1 MQKRTAQPVGER
13 GESAD
18 GRGYANPSL
27 TAHGS
32 GPLSPGPSPP
42 EGGEGGLA
50 DAEIKAKAGLNS
62 SPARGSRRRC
72 GATAGPSQTV
82 EGQVQGITTPEGQED
97 SPVPLHHP
105 SGGPPPHS
113 GEDMPPGAPPPPFGW
128 SPSPCRGGIQTR
140 PTRRPSVGLGPC
152 DRLG

>member
-1 MQKRTAQPVGER
+1 MQKRTAQPGGER

-42 EGGEGGLA
+42 AGGEGGLV

-72 GATAGPSQTV
+72 GATAGPFAQRRV
-82 EGQVQGITTPEGQED
+82 EGHVQGVTAPEGQED
-97 SPVPLHHP
+97 SPVPLHHA
-105 SGGPPPHS
+105 SHGPPPRA
-113 GEDMPPGAPPPPFGW
+113 GEEFNPAAY
-128 SPSPCRGGIQTR
+128 
-140 PTRRPSVGLGPC
+140 PTRRPSAGWGLS
-152 DRLG
+152 RLSISPDTGDGH

>member
-1 MQKRTAQPVGER
+1 MQKRGGRTAQPVGER

-18 GRGYANPSL
+18 GRACAHPSL
-27 TAHGS
+27 TVHGS

-42 EGGEGGLA
+42 EGGEGGLV

-62 SPARGSRRRC
+62 SPARG
-72 GATAGPSQTV
+72 GGPFAQRWV
-82 EGQVQGITTPEGQED
+82 EGQVQGITTPEGRED

-113 GEDMPPGAPPPPFGW
+113 GEDMPPPVPLHHPSHGPPPRAGEEFKPAPPVAPASAWAHAIG
-128 SPSPCRGGIQTR
+128 
-140 PTRRPSVGLGPC
+140 
-152 DRLG
+152 